1 MWAPFVER
9 MSMPNR
15 PSCDEALDQAISSL
29 QSAILRCQLA
39 EMTDDEIY
47 GKIVR
52 EINITHEQLY
62 KEEARRRKP
71 QYEGDNLK
79 EVLQSIATRL
89 DELEDKIN
97 V

>member
-1 MWAPFVER
+1 
-9 MSMPNR
+9 
-15 PSCDEALDQAISSL
+15 
-29 QSAILRCQLA
+29 
-39 EMTDDEIY
+39 
-47 GKIVR
+47 VR

>member
-62 KEEARRRKP
+62 KEARRRKP

>member
-9 MSMPNR
+9 ISMPNR
-15 PSCDEALDQAISSL
+15 PSCDEELDQAILSL

-47 GKIVR
+47 GKIVKK
-52 EINITHEQLY
+52 INITHEQLY

-71 QYEGDNLK
+71 QYEGNNLK